1 MSIMIDLP
9 PAMAQEAQS
18 YARLDG
24 TSLEKLFLDSLA
36 AELTRRRETSKA
48 RADDKIDPRV
58 RSLRGLIK
66 ISPGDRTGDELY
78 DEMMDRYEAL
88 P

>member
-1 MSIMIDLP
+1 MP
-9 PAMAQEAQS
+9 PIETIARPVRNRISVKIPKRYRA
-18 YARLDG
+18 YAFRVVLVPIVPEG
-24 TSLEKLFLDSLA
+24 S
-36 AELTRRRETSKA
+36 REVD
-48 RADDKIDPRV
+48 RVDDEIDPRV

-66 ISPGDRTGDELY
+66 MSPGDRIGDELY

>member
-1 MSIMIDLP
+1 MPPIETIARPVRNRISIEIPERYRTYTFRVVMVPIVP
-9 PAMAQEAQS
+9 EKSCEMAIM
-18 YARLDG
+18 
-24 TSLEKLFLDSLA
+24 
-36 AELTRRRETSKA
+36 
-48 RADDKIDPRV
+48 DDEIDPRV

-66 ISPGDRTGDELY
+66 MSPGDRTGDELY

>member
-1 MSIMIDLP
+1 MP
-9 PAMAQEAQS
+9 PIETIARPVRNRISVEIPKGYRAYAFRVVLVPIVPDENRGMA
-18 YARLDG
+18 RV
-24 TSLEKLFLDSLA
+24 
-36 AELTRRRETSKA
+36 
-48 RADDKIDPRV
+48 DDEIDPRV

-66 ISPGDRTGDELY
+66 MSPGDRIGDELH

>member
-1 MSIMIDLP
+1 MPPIETIARPVRNRISIEIPERYRTYTFRVVMVPIVP
-9 PAMAQEAQS
+9 EKSCEMA
-18 YARLDG
+18 RM
-24 TSLEKLFLDSLA
+24 
-36 AELTRRRETSKA
+36 
-48 RADDKIDPRV
+48 DDEIDPRV

-66 ISPGDRTGDELY
+66 MSPGDRTGDELY

>member
-1 MSIMIDLP
+1 
-9 PAMAQEAQS
+9 MA
-18 YARLDG
+18 RV
-24 TSLEKLFLDSLA
+24 
-36 AELTRRRETSKA
+36 
-48 RADDKIDPRV
+48 DDEIDPRV

-66 ISPGDRTGDELY
+66 MSPGDRIGDELH